1 MRAKSI
7 TFGMAVAVR
16 AIFVSATAALAGTVT
31 LSERDTG
38 TAIQLITID
47 DQTNEVSIF
56 EDGKLI
62 EVRPGTEREIAA
74 IQRIVKAE
82 DRQTKLDELQ
92 ASVDDLKGRP
102 VVVVNDRIARL
113 ETLVLELAA
122 QLGIE

>member
-1 MRAKSI
+1 
-7 TFGMAVAVR
+7 MAVL